1 MPWSEPANTRMP
13 RSVAAR
19 NTLRDWRPGAA
30 VLLNPHVSLPLSDA
44 TIASRSTENRINLA
58 DNVGDVK
65 LTPDFGGYLDVVM
78 HGDATKTQA
87 NIDGQPVDFTL
98 DEVVAMVR
106 RDPDWRRRPIRLM
119 SCSTGEA
126 DYARKLAEVLQ
137 VPVYAPSNILSV
149 KGGMKRVLHGGVW
162 RRFEPST
169 EPE

>member
-1 MPWSEPANTRMP
+1 MP

-149 KGGMKRVLHGGVW
+149 KGGIKRVLHGGVW